1 LVLPPLLV
9 ALCLKGKKIG
19 EIQFL
24 MDLSSEVL
32 IAATFIFFFAA
43 FIHGSI
49 GFGFPMVATP
59 LLALITDIQT
69 AIILTLIPMK

>member
-1 LVLPPLLV
+1 
-9 ALCLKGKKIG
+9 
-19 EIQFL
+19 